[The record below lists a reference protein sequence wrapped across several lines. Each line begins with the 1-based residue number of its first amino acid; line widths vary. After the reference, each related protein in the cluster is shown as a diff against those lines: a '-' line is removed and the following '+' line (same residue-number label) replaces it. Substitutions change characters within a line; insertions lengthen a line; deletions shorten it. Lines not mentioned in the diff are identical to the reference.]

1 MKQPIGGFKRHLLIF
16 AIACLCTLPILSIQA
31 QAQSA
36 NCDLFGP
43 GASASIANPFDPAL
57 GFNVF
62 VKNDLKLKNN
72 ETEGA
77 VALGGNLIIDGS
89 YQVSVNSKGSF
100 KVGGVP
106 VTLVVGGM
114 VDYRSGNSL
123 QVNNNGYVKIGNP
136 NGSKAWYTDQNGAY
150 SPIRI
155 TKDNNYN
162 STPRLHLQ
170 ANAQQLGVSAQNN
183 PIFEAN
189 LIDFNAAFAQFEASS
204 HTISQMANNAN
215 LTNPNGNPISNVNLP
230 NQVKIN
236 LQTGVNVL
244 NVTGTDLNKVSVFT
258 YNNQPSANRIL
269 IVNVDAPGT
278 FNWNVFNTGGIG
290 EHVAPYIL
298 FNFPNTTTLKIQGNG
313 SIIGSLLAPKAHINK
328 ASHNNIAGQIVGQSM
343 EQASGENHWFGFAG
357 SIGSQTGGG
366 LPNGST
372 VTRELDDCSYII
384 DGNEFTPVASASCT
398 SAPTYV
404 LSGAT
409 TGSGTNLSGVALNP
423 GTTTITWTAGTST
436 YTVNVEIE
444 DNIVPTV
451 IGKDITVYLDENGE
465 VNVSPEDVNNGSSDN
480 CDLTLS
486 LDKLT
491 FSCADLGSNTVT
503 LTGSDEAG
511 NSATTTLTI
520 TVEDNIAPTVA
531 TKNIT
536 KMVNSATPVTIT
548 PQDVLVLN
556 CGSTGISMPQPVPG
570 MGDEEVAFEANCTS
584 DNCTIVSYSLSKT
597 SFTCND
603 AGQNVVTVTVTDQSG
618 NATTATA
625 IVTVVDNTLP
635 TARTKTANI
644 YLDANGNA
652 TLTPQMVDNGSSD
665 ACGNVTL
672 EVSKTSFDCSNI
684 GANTVTLIVKDA
696 SGNTA
701 TKTATVNVIDNL
713 APAIQTQNILVYLD
727 ENGKAKIHNKDVLYV
742 CEGTVIETGDSGGSG
757 GLGGGLGG
765 GLSGGL
771 SGGLTGGLG
780 GGLGGNIGGG
790 TDVPYSTITV
800 TSDVSQFTSCTKDNC
815 KITSVA
821 TSKTLFDCSNI
832 GDNTVTVTVKD
843 ARGNSASATA
853 IVTVVDNR
861 APAVTVQDVNLNL
874 DANGNATLTVAQA
887 EVSSSDNCSIA
898 SKVLSKTSFNCD
910 DLGDNDVTL
919 TVTDINGN
927 ATTKTFN
934 VSITDTTAPTV
945 IAQDYTVAL
954 DANGNASISVQDID
968 NGSYDNCSLTLS
980 LDKLTFDC
988 SNVGDNTVTLS
999 GVDASG
1005 NSATAT
1011 ATVTVVDDSAP
1022 EVTINSITASLDENG
1037 QATISA
1043 SDLVDNAIS
1052 VCEVEAFEGGNNHA
1066 VWLSKYTASNS
1077 NVNFQFDN
1085 NGGELVQF
1093 PDGTATV
1100 RGRIVN
1106 PNDAND
1112 AWSVE
1117 LNLTD
1122 RKDWD
1127 QWSALGRSWK
1137 GNANK
1142 VQDNYKDWSYYL
1154 MDAANPSQLLGE
1166 GSNAGQTISIT
1177 HMPANYRYG
1186 FQVGQAAND
1195 KNRNFGMSGW
1205 FFYTNR
1211 QGKSVQGDFNLDI
1224 STCRTTTGLS
1234 ACDPYDITVSQSEF
1248 DCANIGQN
1256 TVTVTVA
1263 DIHGNTNTQ
1272 TTAVTIVDEVAPAV
1286 IAQDYTVSLDA
1297 NGNAS
1302 ISVQDIDNGSYDN
1315 CSLTLSLDKLTFD
1328 CSNIGEN
1335 TVTLSGVDASGNS
1348 ATATA
1353 TVTVVDDIAPS
1364 VQVQNLDL
1372 TLNASGNATITV
1384 SEVEVSSSDNCGIDT
1399 KVLSKTSFDCSN
1411 LGDNQVTLTVTDING
1426 NVTTESFSIFISD
1439 HTAPTV
1445 IAQDYTVSLNAN
1457 GNASISVQDVD
1468 NGSYDNCSLTLS
1480 LDKLTFDCSNVGD
1493 NTVTLSGVDA
1503 SGNAATAT
1511 ATVTVVDNIAPS
1523 AIGQDITVSLNQNGQ
1538 ASITAEQINNS
1549 STDNCGTPQVEIDI
1563 NSFDCSNI
1571 GDNIVT
1577 LTATDG
1583 AGNTSTATVT
1593 VTVVDNI
1600 APVISDVP
1608 EDIVYQI
1615 TDNNCS
1621 ASITWNAP
1629 TSIDNCEVTLT
1640 SSHQSGATFPVG
1652 TTQVTYTATD
1662 AAGNQTTS
1670 TFDVTVIASP
1680 VTITL
1685 EAFVYN
1691 QTEGYNIS
1699 CNGASDGEITAVVEG
1714 GCGAL
1719 TYEWNVS
1726 ASGLSL
1732 YNVSAGTYTL
1742 TVTDET
1748 GVSTSESIT
1757 LTEPSPLNIES
1768 AITPEYPGGD
1778 GSEEHTIY
1786 LGYGEQTVTLSANAT
1801 GGAGD
1806 YSYSWTP
1813 EEEIA
1818 CSSFNSVVVAPQ
1830 ITTTYEVLVTDAA
1843 GCSTSKTFTVYVID
1857 VRCEDTPGGGNN
1869 DGGDNGN
1876 GNDAPCQCE
1885 GKMKNFSVVYNG
1897 FSGATVKAYRKNK
1910 SDKIESY
1917 YNVQNG
1923 DILKVEGFDHK
1934 GRLDSKTYLKIG
1946 NAYYKVHTSCSEDIL
1961 GKTIGP
1967 FTVIEY
1973 TDGEGSTCSVDDSN
1987 DDGNPSHGDDDD
1999 DDRGDD
2005 NDDDDDN
2012 GQSDDDD
2019 DDKGRNHDDD
2029 DKHKSDDDDDDKNKS
2044 DSDDDDDKKKNKH
2057 NSSNEIKGY
2066 GSNYG
2071 SRYLYSSNHYGGND
2085 DDDDDNSS
2093 GSNNTGNN
2101 DCQCEGRMENF
2112 TVIYNGQSGATIKA
2126 YNKKMNK
2133 KIAEFSNVQ
2142 NGDQLIIT
2150 GFDKHDRLESK
2161 TFLKINGFAYEIHT
2175 SCSINILGQSYGPF
2189 KVIAYTDGEGSSCSL
2204 ITSDPSIPAEES
2216 SCTAVEADGG
2226 GHAMWLD
2233 DYTYNG
2239 YSAKFNFDNNSGKL
2253 SYNSDGSI
2261 TLTGLLKN
2269 VQNMNDKWE
2278 ISFRLEGGHSWT
2290 EWSGLGRGYKDEKN
2304 LAGDKYEDWTYY
2316 TLNSNS
2322 KLKGKGS
2329 NHGKVVSVY
2338 HMPTNYFYG
2347 FQLGEAANNKN
2358 SNYGL
2363 SGWFYYK
2370 NYCGQWEKADINID
2384 LEDCN
2389 SNPPGEPNDCIID
2402 TVEWNGNITVC
2413 YNGVELCVS
2422 QQEAESLI
2430 ASGAT
2435 LGSCSVTTTSNSL
2448 TNGEA
2453 STQELEST
2461 TDNDELK
2468 IHVSAYPNPTRDF
2481 TNITFEV
2488 KEAGPVKV
2496 GVYTSQGVRVGDLF
2510 EDVAEAN
2517 KTYNIEFD
2525 GSSLLDGIYLIRVN
2539 TADVVK
2545 TKKLMIKR

>member
-1 MKQPIGGFKRHLLIF
+1 MTVVDDI
-16 AIACLCTLPILSIQA
+16 LPT
-31 QAQSA
+31 
-36 NCDLFGP
+36 FT
-43 GASASIANPFDPAL
+43 AS
-57 GFNVF
+57 
-62 VKNDLKLKNN
+62 
-72 ETEGA
+72 
-77 VALGGNLIIDGS
+77 
-89 YQVSVNSKGSF
+89 
-100 KVGGVP
+100 
-106 VTLVVGGM
+106 
-114 VDYRSGNSL
+114 
-123 QVNNNGYVKIGNP
+123 
-136 NGSKAWYTDQNGAY
+136 
-150 SPIRI
+150 
-155 TKDNNYN
+155 
-162 STPRLHLQ
+162 
-170 ANAQQLGVSAQNN
+170 
-183 PIFEAN
+183 
-189 LIDFNAAFAQFEASS
+189 DF
-204 HTISQMANNAN
+204 
-215 LTNPNGNPISNVNLP
+215 
-230 NQVKIN
+230 
-236 LQTGVNVL
+236 TG
-244 NVTGTDLNKVSVFT
+244 
-258 YNNQPSANRIL
+258 
-269 IVNVDAPGT
+269 
-278 FNWNVFNTGGIG
+278 
-290 EHVAPYIL
+290 
-298 FNFPNTTTLKIQGNG
+298 
-313 SIIGSLLAPKAHINK
+313 
-328 ASHNNIAGQIVGQSM
+328 
-343 EQASGENHWFGFAG
+343 
-357 SIGSQTGGG
+357 
-366 LPNGST
+366 
-372 VTRELDDCSYII
+372 
-384 DGNEFTPVASASCT
+384 
-398 SAPTYV
+398 
-404 LSGAT
+404 
-409 TGSGTNLSGVALNP
+409 
-423 GTTTITWTAGTST
+423 
-436 YTVNVEIE
+436 
-444 DNIVPTV
+444 
-451 IGKDITVYLDENGE
+451 YLDEEGE
-465 VNVSPEDVNNGSSDN
+465 LTISEQQIVDQLSDN
-480 CDLTLS
+480 CGIASVNISQTE
-486 LDKLT
+486 
-491 FSCADLGSNTVT
+491 FSCGNLGDNSVTITVTDNSGNTVSET
-503 LTGSDEAG
+503 V
-511 NSATTTLTI
+511 TI
-520 TVEDNIAPTVA
+520 TVEDNIAPTVV

-771 SGGLTGGLG
+771 TGGLTGGLG

-887 EVSSSDNCSIA
+887 EVSSSDNCTIA

-910 DLGDNDVTL
+910 DLGDNEVTL
-919 TVTDINGN
+919 TVTDANGN

-954 DANGNASISVQDID
+954 DANGNASISVQDIDNGSYDNCSLTLSLDKLTFDCSNVGDNTVTLSGVDASGNAATATATVTVVDNIAPSAIGQDITVSLNQNGQASITAEQINNGSTDNCGTPQVEIDINSFDCSNIGDNIVTLTATDGSGNTSTTTVTVTVVDNIAPVIIAQNTTITLDTNGNASISVQDID

-1353 TVTVVDDIAPS
+1353 TVTVIDDIAPS

-1372 TLNASGNATITV
+1372 TLDASGNATITV

-1399 KVLSKTSFDCSN
+1399 KVLSKTSFDCSD

-1426 NVTTESFSIFISD
+1426 NITTESFSIFISD

-1445 IAQDYTVSLNAN
+1445 IAQDYTVSLDAN
-1457 GNASISVQDVD
+1457 GNASISVQDID

-1503 SGNAATAT
+1503 GGNSATAT
-1511 ATVTVVDNIAPS
+1511 ATVTVVDDIAPS

-1538 ASITAEQINNS
+1538 ASITAEQINNG

-1583 AGNTSTATVT
+1583 SGNTSTTTVT

-1608 EDIVYQI
+1608 EDIMYQI

-1999 DDRGDD
+1999 DD
-2005 NDDDDDN
+2005 
-2012 GQSDDDD
+2012 
-2019 DDKGRNHDDD
+2019 DKGRNHDDDDD

-2384 LEDCN
+2384 LEDCD

-2453 STQELEST
+2453 NTQELEST

-2496 GVYTSQGVRVGDLF
+2496 GIYTSQGVRVGDLF

>member
-1 MKQPIGGFKRHLLIF
+1 Q
-16 AIACLCTLPILSIQA
+16 
-31 QAQSA
+31 
-36 NCDLFGP
+36 D
-43 GASASIANPFDPAL
+43 
-57 GFNVF
+57 
-62 VKNDLKLKNN
+62 
-72 ETEGA
+72 
-77 VALGGNLIIDGS
+77 IDNGS
-89 YQVSVNSKGSF
+89 Y
-100 KVGGVP
+100 
-106 VTLVVGGM
+106 
-114 VDYRSGNSL
+114 
-123 QVNNNGYVKIGNP
+123 
-136 NGSKAWYTDQNGAY
+136 
-150 SPIRI
+150 
-155 TKDNNYN
+155 
-162 STPRLHLQ
+162 
-170 ANAQQLGVSAQNN
+170 
-183 PIFEAN
+183 
-189 LIDFNAAFAQFEASS
+189 
-204 HTISQMANNAN
+204 
-215 LTNPNGNPISNVNLP
+215 
-230 NQVKIN
+230 
-236 LQTGVNVL
+236 
-244 NVTGTDLNKVSVFT
+244 
-258 YNNQPSANRIL
+258 
-269 IVNVDAPGT
+269 
-278 FNWNVFNTGGIG
+278 
-290 EHVAPYIL
+290 
-298 FNFPNTTTLKIQGNG
+298 
-313 SIIGSLLAPKAHINK
+313 
-328 ASHNNIAGQIVGQSM
+328 
-343 EQASGENHWFGFAG
+343 
-357 SIGSQTGGG
+357 
-366 LPNGST
+366 
-372 VTRELDDCSYII
+372 
-384 DGNEFTPVASASCT
+384 
-398 SAPTYV
+398 
-404 LSGAT
+404 
-409 TGSGTNLSGVALNP
+409 
-423 GTTTITWTAGTST
+423 
-436 YTVNVEIE
+436 
-444 DNIVPTV
+444 
-451 IGKDITVYLDENGE
+451 
-465 VNVSPEDVNNGSSDN
+465 DN
-480 CDLTLS
+480 CSLTLS

-491 FSCADLGSNTVT
+491 FDCSNVGDNTVA
-503 LTGSDEAG
+503 LTG
-511 NSATTTLTI
+511 
-520 TVEDNIAPTVA
+520 V
-531 TKNIT
+531 
-536 KMVNSATPVTIT
+536 
-548 PQDVLVLN
+548 
-556 CGSTGISMPQPVPG
+556 
-570 MGDEEVAFEANCTS
+570 
-584 DNCTIVSYSLSKT
+584 
-597 SFTCND
+597 D
-603 AGQNVVTVTVTDQSG
+603 ASG
-618 NATTATA
+618 NAATATA
-625 IVTVVDNTLP
+625 TVTVVDNIAPSVQVQNLDLTLN
-635 TARTKTANI
+635 AS
-644 YLDANGNA
+644 GNA
-652 TLTPQMVDNGSSD
+652 T
-665 ACGNVTL
+665 
-672 EVSKTSFDCSNI
+672 
-684 GANTVTLIVKDA
+684 
-696 SGNTA
+696 
-701 TKTATVNVIDNL
+701 
-713 APAIQTQNILVYLD
+713 
-727 ENGKAKIHNKDVLYV
+727 
-742 CEGTVIETGDSGGSG
+742 
-757 GLGGGLGG
+757 
-765 GLSGGL
+765 
-771 SGGLTGGLG
+771 
-780 GGLGGNIGGG
+780 
-790 TDVPYSTITV
+790 ITV
-800 TSDVSQFTSCTKDNC
+800 SEV
-815 KITSVA
+815 
-821 TSKTLFDCSNI
+821 
-832 GDNTVTVTVKD
+832 
-843 ARGNSASATA
+843 
-853 IVTVVDNR
+853 
-861 APAVTVQDVNLNL
+861 
-874 DANGNATLTVAQA
+874 
-887 EVSSSDNCSIA
+887 EVSSSDNCGIDT
-898 SKVLSKTSFNCD
+898 KVLSKTSFNCD

-927 ATTKTFN
+927 ATTETFN

-945 IAQDYTVAL
+945 IAQDYTVSL
-954 DANGNASISVQDID
+954 DANGNASISVEDID

-1037 QATISA
+1037 QATITA
-1043 SDLVDNAIS
+1043 TDLVDNAIS

-1112 AWSVE
+1112 AWSVV

-1122 RKDWD
+1122 RKDWN

-1154 MDAANPSQLLGE
+1154 MDTANPSQLVGE

-1248 DCANIGQN
+1248 DCSNIGQN

-1272 TTAVTIVDEVAPAV
+1272 TTTVTIVDEVAPTVIAQDYTVSLDANGNASISVQDIDNGSYDNCSLTLSLDKLTFDCSNIGDNTVTLSGVDASGNSASATATVTVVDDIAPSAIGQDITVSLNQNGQASITAEQINNGSTDNCGTPQVEIDINSFDCSNIGDNIVTLTATDGSGNTSTTTVTVTVVDNIAPVIITKNTTITLDANGNASISVQDIDNGSYDNCSLTLSLDKLTFDCSNVGENTVTLSGVDASGNSATATATVTVVDDIAPSVQVQNLNLTLDASGNATITVSEVEVSSSDNCGIDTKVLSKTSFDCSNLGDNQVTLTVTDSNGNVTTESFSIFISDHTAPTV

-1335 TVTLSGVDASGNS
+1335 TVTLSGADASGNS
-1348 ATATA
+1348 
-1353 TVTVVDDIAPS
+1353 
-1364 VQVQNLDL
+1364 
-1372 TLNASGNATITV
+1372 
-1384 SEVEVSSSDNCGIDT
+1384 
-1399 KVLSKTSFDCSN
+1399 
-1411 LGDNQVTLTVTDING
+1411 
-1426 NVTTESFSIFISD
+1426 
-1439 HTAPTV
+1439 
-1445 IAQDYTVSLNAN
+1445 
-1457 GNASISVQDVD
+1457 
-1468 NGSYDNCSLTLS
+1468 
-1480 LDKLTFDCSNVGD
+1480 
-1493 NTVTLSGVDA
+1493 
-1503 SGNAATAT
+1503 ATAT

-1538 ASITAEQINNS
+1538 ASITAEQINNG
-1549 STDNCGTPQVEIDI
+1549 STDNCGIPEVEIDI

-1583 AGNTSTATVT
+1583 SGNTSTTTVT

-1600 APVISDVP
+1600 TPVISDVP
-1608 EDIVYQI
+1608 EDIMYQI

-2005 NDDDDDN
+2005 NDDDDDDDDDHNHDDDDN

-2019 DDKGRNHDDD
+2019 DDKGRNHDDDDD

-2204 ITSDPSIPAEES
+2204 ITSDPSTPAEES

-2261 TLTGLLKN
+2261 TLTGMLKN

-2316 TLNSNS
+2316 TLNSDS

-2496 GVYTSQGVRVGDLF
+2496 GIYTSQGVRVGDLF

-2517 KTYNIEFD
+2517 KTYSIEFD